1 MTNSNPKGVE
11 FPKSFGVLL
20 YPQFEVLDVAAPIE
34 ALNVLSR
41 HKGYEEMRLSI
52 ISKTLDPVSVGP
64 IAQTPGPWDLLGR
77 SSTRP
82 PILSRRRR
90 IWMCCWFQAVTA
102 ERSITWW
109 RQARHRRPY

>member
-41 HKGYEEMRLSI
+41 HKGYEEMS
-52 ISKTLDPVSVGP
+52 
-64 IAQTPGPWDLLGR
+64 
-77 SSTRP
+77 
-82 PILSRRRR
+82 
-90 IWMCCWFQAVTA
+90 
-102 ERSITWW
+102 
-109 RQARHRRPY
+109 